1 MPLDRLQKIIARA
14 GIASRRKAED
24 LITAGRVTVDGAVVT
39 ELGAKADPDEN
50 RIAVDGKAIS
60 MPRAWTYVIINKP
73 PGVVTTASD
82 EFDRQTVLDLVKG
95 VDARVF
101 PVGRLD
107 RDAEGLLLLTNDGDL
122 AAALTHPAGEVP
134 KVYRTKLK
142 GMPTEEALS
151 KLMFG
156 VDLEDGLAR
165 AEYVHMVDL
174 GRRQSRTNAWIELT
188 VTEGRN
194 HLVKRMCAA
203 IGHPVLKLRRM
214 QFANLDMEGLRPG
227 QHRNLGKEEVRKL
240 RAIARDARRRRDS
253 SRASK

>member
-1 MPLDRLQKIIARA
+1 MPTDRLQKIIARA
-14 GIASRRKAED
+14 GITSRRKAEA
-24 LITAGRVTVDGAVVT
+24 LITAGRVRVDGRIVT
-39 ELGAKADPDEN
+39 ELGAKADPDTA
-50 RIAVDGKAIS
+50 RIEVDGQPIEL
-60 MPRAWTYVIINKP
+60 PRAWTYIIINKP
-73 PGVVTTASD
+73 PGVVTTAAD
-82 EFDRQTVLDLVKG
+82 EFDRQTVLDLVQR

-142 GMPTEEALS
+142 GQPTDQQLEQ
-151 KLMFG
+151 LMFG

-165 AEYVHMVDL
+165 AEYVHRVDL
-174 GRRQSRTNAWIELT
+174 GRRQSRANAWIELT

-214 QFANLDMEGLRPG
+214 RFANLDMEGLRPG
-227 QHRNLGKEEVRKL
+227 QHRPLGKEEQRKL
-240 RAIARDARRRRDS
+240 KAIARTAARRRDA
-253 SRASK
+253 SRREN

>member
-14 GIASRRKAED
+14 GITSRRKAET
-24 LITAGRVTVDGAVVT
+24 LIASGRVAVDGKTIT
-39 ELGAKADPDEN
+39 ELGAKADPETQ
-50 RIAVDGKAIS
+50 RIEVDGKAIEI
-60 MPRAWTYVIINKP
+60 PRAWTYIIINKP
-73 PGVVTTASD
+73 PGAVTTAAD

-95 VDARVF
+95 VDARIF

-142 GMPTEEALS
+142 GQPTDQQLEQ
-151 KLMFG
+151 LMFG
-156 VDLEDGLAR
+156 VELEDGLAR
-165 AEYVHMVDL
+165 AQYVHRVDL

-214 QFANLDMEGLRPG
+214 TFANLDMEGLRPG
-227 QHRNLGKEEVRKL
+227 HHRPLGKEELRKL
-240 RAIARDARRRRDS
+240 RAIARAAARKRDASRRE
-253 SRASK
+253 K

>member
-1 MPLDRLQKIIARA
+1 MADRLQKIIARA
-14 GIASRRKAED
+14 GITSRRKAEA
-24 LITAGRVTVDGAVVT
+24 LILAGRVTVDGRVVT
-39 ELGAKADPDEN
+39 ELGAKADPETA
-50 RIAVDGKAIS
+50 RIEVDGKAIEI
-60 MPRAWTYVIINKP
+60 PRVWTYIIINKP
-73 PGVVTTASD
+73 PGVVTTAAD

-142 GMPTEEALS
+142 GQPTNEALES
-151 KLMFG
+151 LMFG

-165 AEYVHMVDL
+165 AEYVHRVDL

-214 QFANLDMEGLRPG
+214 KFANLDMEGLRPG
-227 QHRNLGKEEVRKL
+227 QYRPLGKEEQRKL
-240 RAIARDARRRRDS
+240 KGIARTAARRRDA
-253 SRASK
+253 SRAQN

>member
-14 GIASRRKAED
+14 GVTSRRKAEG

-39 ELGAKADPDEN
+39 ELGAKADPGEA
-50 RIAVDGKAIS
+50 RIEVDGKAITI
-60 MPRAWTYVIINKP
+60 PRAWTYVIINKP

-82 EFDRQTVLDLVKG
+82 EFDRRTVLDLVADL
-95 VDARVF
+95 DARVF

-142 GMPTEEALS
+142 GQPTEDALAQ
-151 KLMFG
+151 LMLG

-165 AEYVHMVDL
+165 AQYVHRVDL
-174 GRRQSRTNAWIELT
+174 GRRQSRVNAWIELT

-227 QHRNLGKEEVRKL
+227 QHRPLNKEEQRKL
-240 RAIARDARRRRDS
+240 KAIARAAARRRGA
-253 SRASK
+253 SRSK

>member
-1 MPLDRLQKIIARA
+1 MAEDRLQKIIARA
-14 GIASRRKAED
+14 GITSRRKAEG
-24 LITAGRVTVDGAVVT
+24 LITAGRVRVDGKIVT
-39 ELGAKADPDEN
+39 ELGAKADPETA
-50 RIAVDGKAIS
+50 RIEVDGNAIEL
-60 MPRAWTYVIINKP
+60 PRAWSYIIINKP
-73 PGVVTTASD
+73 PGAVTTAAD
-82 EFDRQTVLDLVKG
+82 EFDRQTVLDLLKG

-142 GMPTEEALS
+142 GQPTDKALEQ
-151 KLMFG
+151 LMFG

-165 AEYVHMVDL
+165 AEYVHRVDL

-214 QFANLDMEGLRPG
+214 KFANLDMEGLRPG
-227 QHRNLGKEEVRKL
+227 QHRPLGKDELRKL
-240 RAIARDARRRRDS
+240 RAIARTAGRKRDASRRG
-253 SRASK
+253 K